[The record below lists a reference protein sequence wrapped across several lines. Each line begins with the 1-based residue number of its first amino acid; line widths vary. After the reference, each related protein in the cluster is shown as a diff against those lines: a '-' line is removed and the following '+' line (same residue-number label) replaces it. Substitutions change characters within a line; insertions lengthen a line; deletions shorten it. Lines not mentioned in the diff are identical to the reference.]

1 MDTLWRKNQAG
12 LPHTDGFAK
21 GLAILS
27 FFYSIKKK
35 KKPIK
40 IPVDKQGTNQT
51 DA

>member
-27 FFYSIKKK
+27 FFL
-35 KKPIK
+35 
-40 IPVDKQGTNQT
+40 Q
-51 DA
+51 